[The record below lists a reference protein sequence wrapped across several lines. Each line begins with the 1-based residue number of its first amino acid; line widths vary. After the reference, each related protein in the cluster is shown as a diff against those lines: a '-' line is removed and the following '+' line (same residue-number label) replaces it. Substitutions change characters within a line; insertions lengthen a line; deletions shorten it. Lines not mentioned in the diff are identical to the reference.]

1 MWTLGLTGHTTNKQG
16 SRGHG
21 LPSPPPIT
29 QSPSAANSS
38 AQAQIPPS
46 SCPPRRPGQLE
57 GLGDPKEGPTPLLQR
72 GAQGTEQRHG
82 RSLGRGRGRP
92 EGVGWGPGAALG
104 GAVPGPQP
112 TPRKTHGMSSLTSL
126 CRKPASRDT
135 VRARRRMAQ
144 KHLWGT
150 RPLHP
155 ESGLRRSQCHPPRPL
170 HTPSSWDSLY
180 PISAVH
186 RGL

>member
-46 SCPPRRPGQLE
+46 SCPPRGPGQLE

-72 GAQGTEQRHG
+72 GATEAPSRGTAAVSAG
-82 RSLGRGRGRP
+82 A
-92 EGVGWGPGAALG
+92 GAA
-104 GAVPGPQP
+104 Q
-112 TPRKTHGMSSLTSL
+112 
-126 CRKPASRDT
+126 
-135 VRARRRMAQ
+135 
-144 KHLWGT
+144 
-150 RPLHP
+150 
-155 ESGLRRSQCHPPRPL
+155 
-170 HTPSSWDSLY
+170 
-180 PISAVH
+180 
-186 RGL
+186 RG